1 MTKRKV
7 FGNPQRDF
15 PDGPVVDST
24 LPRQEAQIGSLVRE
38 LDPTYMLHSSVKKK
52 KERNSCSNPSER

>member
-24 LPRQEAQIGSLVRE
+24 LPRQEEQIGSLVRE

-52 KERNSCSNPSER
+52 KKKLL